1 MKIKMIML
9 YIILF
14 MLLVDIYAFKGL
26 RMLLYPSTP
35 MFKYLLWGGYWLIT
49 LVIFLSLYFMG
60 RRLGNS
66 TDPQLYKNMYTLG
79 GIFLM
84 VYLPKLVFISF
95 HLIEDIL
102 FLFQYLVSV
111 INSLITPPSTASQ
124 AGISR
129 LTFLSRTGL
138 IAAALPFAGV
148 LYGMVRGRFDYRTE
162 HLTINFPDLPE
173 AFDGLKI
180 VQVSDIH
187 IGSYWGHKEKV
198 IGAIEKVNEQEA
210 DIILFTGDLVNNF
223 ARELNGWIDILGNM
237 KARMGK
243 YSILGNHDYGDYH
256 NWDSKEAKA
265 ANLDAIKEAHGKM
278 GFKLLL
284 NKNVLLEKKDQKL
297 AIAGVEN
304 WGKPPFPQYG
314 NLTEALQGIP
324 GNCFTMLMSH
334 DPSHWDEE
342 ILKNTN
348 IPVTFSG
355 HTHGMQ
361 FGINLPFLKWSPVKY
376 RYPRWAG
383 LYNENNQYLYVNRG
397 FGYIGYPGRVGMPP
411 EITVIT
417 IKKAAS

>member
-1 MKIKMIML
+1 
-9 YIILF
+9 
-14 MLLVDIYAFKGL
+14 
-26 RMLLYPSTP
+26 
-35 MFKYLLWGGYWLIT
+35 
-49 LVIFLSLYFMG
+49 
-60 RRLGNS
+60 
-66 TDPQLYKNMYTLG
+66 MYTLA

-84 VYLPKLVFISF
+84 VYLPKLVFITF
-95 HLIEDIL
+95 HLIEDVL
-102 FLFQYLVSV
+102 FVFQYLTKA
-111 INSLITPPSTASQ
+111 IYSLITPPSHASEG
-124 AGISR
+124 GISR
-129 LTFLSRTGL
+129 LTFISRTGL
-138 IAAALPFAGV
+138 IAAALPFTGV

-162 HLTINFPDLPE
+162 HVVLNFSKLPD
-173 AFDGLKI
+173 AFDGLKV
-180 VQVSDIH
+180 VQISDIH

-198 IGAIEKVNEQEA
+198 EGAIKKINEQEA

-223 ARELNGWIDILGNM
+223 ASELDGWQNILGRM
-237 KARMGK
+237 KARLGK

-256 NWDSKEAKA
+256 QWDSKESKAK
-265 ANLDAIKEAHGKM
+265 NLAAIKQAHEQM

-284 NKNVLLEKKDQKL
+284 NEHVLLEESGQQL

-314 NLTEALQGIP
+314 NLSEALSSVP
-324 GNCFTMLMSH
+324 KDCFTMLMSH

-383 LYNENNQYLYVNRG
+383 LYEENNQFLYVNRG

-411 EITVIT
+411 EITVMK